1 MKKIDLLANLFENAG
16 CDVEIDDNKLYITKE
31 LEGRHYSSIIVGATY
46 SNVDELDY
54 SNIYLDV
61 DFDFTYHLGCE
72 ESDFVTYYM
81 NKYVEEDGDLKN
93 NGIYA
98 CQTIINDWEIEEKAL
113 IASWIEFK
121 DEVDTLV
128 GLLEEAESI
137 EEDYELI
144 WNSCDKRNLFFFINM
159 FSGDECCPADR
170 ICEMLFEIL
179 SEDEVITDYA
189 SKDNKYF
196 VKTNFNRVL
205 LLNDLI

>member
-61 DFDFTYHLGCE
+61 DFDFTYYLGCE

-98 CQTIINDWEIEEKAL
+98 CQAIINDWEIEEKAL

-121 DEVDTLV
+121 DEVDRLV

-144 WNSCDKRNLFFFINM
+144 WNSCDKRNLFFFISM
-159 FSGDECCPADR
+159 FSGDECCPADI

-179 SEDEVITDYA
+179 SKDEVITDYA

>member
-1 MKKIDLLANLFENAG
+1 MKKIDLLADLFENAG
-16 CDVEIDDNKLYITKE
+16 CYVEIDDDKLFITKE
-31 LEGRHYSSIIVGATY
+31 LWGVNCSIDVGATY

-54 SNIYLDV
+54 SNLYLDV
-61 DFDFTYHLGCE
+61 DFDFTYRLDCE

-81 NKYVEEDGDLKN
+81 NEYVKEDGDLKN
-93 NGIYA
+93 NGIYK
-98 CQTIINDWEIEEKAL
+98 CQIIINSWEMEEKAI
-113 IASWIEFK
+113 IASWLEFK
-121 DEVDTLV
+121 DRVDTLV
-128 GLLEEAESI
+128 GLLEEADSI

-159 FSGDECCPADR
+159 FSGYECCPADR

-179 SEDEVITDYA
+179 SKDEVITDYA
-189 SKDNKYF
+189 SKDNNYF